1 MARSVKSL
9 LIVGFLLLTAGC
21 RETPP
26 RAAVADD
33 PGVAHGEG
41 AAVGADAAA
50 TAPAGDLKHFPM
62 PEILPGT
69 DLVRGKVE
77 LLPPGPAPAPD
88 GPGALSVV
96 VRGDTT
102 VVTVA
107 SIDINCCTKEIRTS
121 VEVRDGVVE
130 IRLWEYMTDVCECFS
145 RRSARFRLAPF
156 DPAGLEFRVYG
167 NDRTTPCGT
176 GRAPG

>member
-1 MARSVKSL
+1 MKRKMSPATACIL
-9 LIVGFLLLTAGC
+9 FILAAGC

-26 RAAVADD
+26 RAAVTDD
-33 PGVAHGEG
+33 PGPRRTGE
-41 AAVGADAAA
+41 VAAA
-50 TAPAGDLKHFPM
+50 AQDATGDLKHFPM
-62 PEILPGT
+62 PEVLPGT
-69 DLVRGKVE
+69 DLMQGEVE
-77 LLPPGPAPAPD
+77 LLPPGPATDP
-88 GPGALSVV
+88 GSPGALSVV

-107 SIDINCCTKEIRTS
+107 SIDVNCCTKRIRPS
-121 VEVRDGVVE
+121 VEVRDGVAE

-167 NDRTTPCGT
+167 NDRSIPCGT
-176 GRAPG
+176 GRAPDGS